1 MKIIGIVL
9 LALGIIALAYQG
21 ITYTK
26 HTEVL
31 EIGDLKVETREKK
44 KIPVSPILGVVA
56 VVAGVVLIVAD
67 RRGKKLI

>member
-44 KIPVSPILGVVA
+44 KIPLSPILGVVA